1 MIYVTGDTHGNF
13 LGRLDIN
20 AFPEQKEMTR
30 NDFVIILGDFGGV
43 WDNSLPEKYCI
54 NLLEDDKPF
63 TTLFID
69 GNHENHN
76 LLNSYP
82 VSMWN
87 GGKVHYIR
95 PHVIHLM
102 RGQVFNIEGKK
113 FFTFGGARSH
123 DITDGILEA
132 NDPRIIEWNKE
143 NKLFRI
149 NHVSWWKEE
158 MPSEEEMDEGLE
170 NLEKN
175 NYKVDFV
182 LTHCGPSSTVALF
195 SHGYYKPDPLTNY
208 LEKIRQKTEFKRW
221 FMGHYHD
228 NYMINDKEIILYE
241 QIMRIA

>member
-182 LTHCGPSSTVALF
+182 LTHCGPSSTASLF

-208 LEKIRQKTEFKRW
+208 LEKIRQKTEFERW